1 MTVFNIDTYSFYPI
15 DSHIKFIISF
25 DNNITNRANCFFN
38 VNIDNI
44 FKNYYFVLEDNTII
58 KNNSILIH
66 ENKFKK
72 DNNDYKIFIQS

>member
-1 MTVFNIDTYSFYPI
+1 MKYRTFFSKENI
-15 DSHIKFIISF
+15 
-25 DNNITNRANCFFN
+25 N

-58 KNNSILIH
+58 KNNSILIP
-66 ENKFKK
+66 ENKLKK